1 MTIFDFFKK
10 GIGFIILFIM
20 YLGFP
25 GFIIWMIFIPPTIKP
40 EVLVDN
46 FSENTITVV
55 FHNGEKKKTYSITD
69 FDFKWITLKDNHY
82 SCEIYSNN
90 TLIDEIKL
98 GKLEE
103 DSYYVLNPNNQS
115 SYVYGSI
122 SYGSYGLGE
131 ENKYETQDK
140 FFKLKGMGKIPID
153 KVPLKEKKNHLF
165 LFEEPP
171 GSINI
176 RSGGSSIRQYLLRQ

>member
-1 MTIFDFFKK
+1 MGIYNFFEKA
-10 GIGFIILFIM
+10 IAFIILLVM
-20 YLGFP
+20 YLGIP
-25 GFIIWMIFIPPTIKP
+25 GFISYMIIPDFPNKP
-40 EVLVDN
+40 EILIDN
-46 FSENTITVV
+46 FSDKTINVV
-55 FHNGEKKKTYSITD
+55 FDNGGKEKDYSINE

-98 GKLEE
+98 GKLEK
-103 DSYYVLNPNNQS
+103 DRYYVLNPNNQS
-115 SYVYGSI
+115 TYIYGSI
-122 SYGSYGLGE
+122 YYGSYGLGE

-140 FFKLKGMGKIPID
+140 FFELKGMEKIPID